1 MVSVAEA
8 LERIKSDPRGCI
20 EPSVAEGVCREM
32 GLEWAE
38 TTLTPPVTLGLLA
51 RQVLKGN
58 VSNPELLREA
68 RLGVTPAAY
77 CTAKG
82 RLPLEAVRGLA
93 RRVCDAAE
101 RRAGRAGGGAWRWKG
116 QRM

>member
-8 LERIKSDPRGCI
+8 LERIKREPRGAI
-20 EPSVAEGVCREM
+20 APEVLEGVCREM
-32 GLEWAE
+32 GLEWAQ
-38 TTLTPPVTLGLLA
+38 TPLTPPVTLGLLA
-51 RQVLKGN
+51 KQVLDGN

-68 RLGVTPAAY
+68 GLGVTPAAY

-82 RLPLEAVRGLA
+82 RLPLEAVREVS

-101 RRAGRAGGGAWRWKG
+101 RLAGRWAAERAC
-116 QRM
+116 RS